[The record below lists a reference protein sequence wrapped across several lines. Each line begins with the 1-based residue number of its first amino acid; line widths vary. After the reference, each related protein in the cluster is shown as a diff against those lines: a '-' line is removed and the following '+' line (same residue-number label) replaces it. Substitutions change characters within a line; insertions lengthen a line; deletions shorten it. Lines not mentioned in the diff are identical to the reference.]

1 MEVGNPKSSAQYPQW
16 PSSGVPEQIRDAWVK
31 ALHGLEELVHSPGLP
46 KMLVPARTH
55 GARRSKEDSALDPHF
70 LEAQHGR
77 GSFAV
82 STMWAIKPA
91 GNRQV
96 AESI

>member
-1 MEVGNPKSSAQYPQW
+1 
-16 PSSGVPEQIRDAWVK
+16 
-31 ALHGLEELVHSPGLP
+31 
-46 KMLVPARTH
+46 LVPARTH
-55 GARRSKEDSALDPHF
+55 GVRRIPHKEDSALDPHF